1 MDEEAKQARIEEL
14 REKRRQEKLDKVQR
28 EKDRINYLEGMK
40 KAKDFYLK
48 LLLRRGMRHF
58 KMVLEIK
65 RMNEIKAELH
75 HKKHLQRICFTSWA
89 SYTRTIIA
97 ERERKVADF
106 YRIYILRNSFR
117 LWKDVSW
124 FCTVFIKHEVIKLP
138 FFI

>member
-40 KAKDFYLK
+40 KAKDFYLR

-75 HKKHLQRICFTSWA
+75 HKKHLQKLCFGSW
-89 SYTRTIIA
+89 SGYTKRIIA
-97 ERERKVADF
+97 ERETKAAEF
-106 YRIYILRNSFR
+106 YRKYILRISFR
-117 LWKDVSW
+117 LWKDVSRLLLN
-124 FCTVFIKHEVIKLP
+124 VNLYN
-138 FFI
+138 